1 MILDCRPCMVDVL
14 TGVVTRDITGFHYLE
29 FAALQIS
36 QMVTYI
42 ICWQNIKEQKHFSAT
57 IFLFLHRIQPDVWRP
72 WFF

>member
-14 TGVVTRDITGFHYLE
+14 TGVVTTDITGFHYLE

-42 ICWQNIKEQKHFSAT
+42 IC
-57 IFLFLHRIQPDVWRP
+57 
-72 WFF
+72 